1 MEHVGKLSKRKLKQY
16 FLNYETSRFDISSCE
31 LHTMKDTPDINDPF
45 DREEMRL
52 AIIRA
57 TIDRDCERIVA
68 GEVTRVEAIELI
80 ESNRNEIRSLIGDR
94 MYVYDMVIVP
104 RFHRLIEQFLTE
116 P

>member
-1 MEHVGKLSKRKLKQY
+1 
-16 FLNYETSRFDISSCE
+16 
-31 LHTMKDTPDINDPF
+31 MKDTPDINDPF